1 MTKVQLIWI
10 LGFSFAILGGHWAVG
25 RVNKERNKVDVV
37 VGIIE
42 RALYIL
48 LCYFG
53 EYPTMG
59 GFFLILTVRKL
70 VASVDLEAAKKE
82 GRSAW
87 KEIWKVFRLVLACN
101 LVSLLFSVLGVVI
114 IKLLE
119 KK

>member
-1 MTKVQLIWI
+1 MAKTQLIWI
-10 LGFSFAILGGHWAVG
+10 LGLFVAIFGGHWAVG
-25 RVNKERNKVDVV
+25 LVNKARNKVDMV
-37 VGIIE
+37 VGFIE

-59 GFFLILTVRKL
+59 GFFIVLTVRKL
-70 VASVDLEAAKKE
+70 VASVDLKTAKKE
-82 GRSAW
+82 GRGAW
-87 KEIWKVFRLVLACN
+87 REIMRVFRLVLACN
-101 LVSLLFSVLGVVI
+101 LVSLLFSVLGVTI